1 MLGECPGV
9 RESAVYGVPHG
20 YWGEA
25 VHASVI
31 PRTGVHLTGE
41 ELREFCQGRLAGYKI
56 PKEFFF
62 REEFP
67 RNATGKVLKRVL
79 AQEETGKTEAERTTI

>member
-9 RESAVYGVPHG
+9 RESAVYGVPDR

-31 PRTGVHLTGE
+31 PWTGARLTE
-41 ELREFCQGRLAGYKI
+41 EGLREYCRGRLAGYKI
-56 PKEFFF
+56 PKVFCF
-62 REEFP
+62 RQEFP
-67 RNATGKVLKRVL
+67 RNAAGKVLRSVL
-79 AQEETGKTEAERTTI
+79 AQEDAGNQGGYIKL